1 MLRLTVRGGGKRKLA
16 VGRVARQSYNSG
28 MALRELLSLIDAEI
42 ARFTQARALLAA
54 GSAVT
59 VAPRKAGRPPKVVAS
74 SPKAAPRK
82 KKKRVISP
90 EGRARI
96 SEAVK
101 KRWAAQKKAAK

>member
-1 MLRLTVRGGGKRKLA
+1 
-16 VGRVARQSYNSG
+16 
-28 MALRELLSLIDAEI
+28 MALKELLSLIDAEI

-54 GSAVT
+54 GSSAVT
-59 VAPRKAGRPPKVVAS
+59 KAPAKAGRPPKVVAS
-74 SPKAAPRK
+74 SPKASPRK

-101 KRWAAQKKAAK
+101 RRWAAQKKAAAK

>member
-1 MLRLTVRGGGKRKLA
+1 
-16 VGRVARQSYNSG
+16 
-28 MALRELLSLIDAEI
+28 
-42 ARFTQARALLAA
+42 
-54 GSAVT
+54 
-59 VAPRKAGRPPKVVAS
+59 VVAS
-74 SPKAAPRK
+74 SPKASPRK

>member
-1 MLRLTVRGGGKRKLA
+1 MQRLTVRGWGKRKLA
-16 VGRVARQSYNSG
+16 EGRVARQNYNSG
-28 MALRELLSLIDAEI
+28 MALKDVLSLIDAEI

-74 SPKAAPRK
+74 SPKASPR

-96 SEAVK
+96 SEAVRR
-101 KRWAAQKKAAK
+101 RWAAQKKVAAK